1 MGDKQQL
8 KKFLLPAIK
17 GLPVIALF
25 LVIAILFASR
35 ILYYATPKYESTAM
49 LKLDEKNN
57 GVSENN
63 LYKDFDVFS
72 SSGKIA
78 TEEKVI
84 QSQVL
89 VKKAFRNLDFRIS
102 VYRIGDIRKRELYK
116 SSPFKIH
123 YILKDSALF
132 DKTVQLTVLN
142 DSSFH
147 LKVSAGR
154 QEVDTTGNFGDMLI
168 TKVAAFR
175 IERNDSLIQSTP
187 SFALVDDYEFIIHSD
202 EALVNTVI
210 GDRLDVKALD
220 RDIPILRISYACEV
234 PQKSADFA
242 NALAA
247 AYISDYIESKSEA
260 AAKTVQFID
269 DRLDQIG
276 RELKES
282 ELKLEEY
289 RLKYK
294 IINTSQETETGLR
307 KLSQLKVEQTNLDM
321 EAATLDQLQNYVDNR
336 KDFNEAGPAF
346 DAISDPLFAD
356 MIKNLKSYQQE
367 RRELLT
373 RYTPDHEK
381 VKLIDGKIDDVVKY
395 SREAILNAKQSIRA
409 KRAEM
414 DAAVE
419 TADHEFDNLPT
430 KEKNMIILE
439 RNFQLN
445 QKVYQFLLE
454 KRTEASI
461 AEAATISFHRI
472 IQYASVPTTP
482 VYPKRG
488 FLLILAGVT
497 GLLCGLL
504 FVYLR
509 RYARGK
515 IEDKEMVEKMTSSP
529 VAGVIREM
537 GDSPVQE
544 GNNSFSDLA
553 TNLIL
558 HGLINGKKIVTIT
571 SSIQG
576 EGKTF
581 IAKHLASALARSG
594 WKVVIADL
602 NLHHASVHTNE
613 SIRQIPGMS
622 EYLRGEVTLDKII
635 QNSGTHSLLLAG
647 AGQDRSDSTLLF
659 SQPQLKEKIEGLYA
673 YGDIIILDT
682 SATANAIDALA
693 LMKISDLNLYVVRS
707 EYTSSHLLTYSEM
720 LKQDYK
726 IENMY
731 TVLNGLH
738 KATNFNGDLTGT
750 KYSYQYKAKGWK
762 ARVSHYVNHYW
773 K

>member
-1 MGDKQQL
+1 MSDKQQL

-17 GLPVIALF
+17 GIPVIALF
-25 LVIAILFASR
+25 FVVAILFASR
-35 ILYYATPKYESTAM
+35 VLYYATPKYESTAL

-72 SSGKIA
+72 STGKIA

-89 VKKAFRNLDFRIS
+89 IKKAMRNLDFRVS
-102 VYRIGDIRKRELYK
+102 VYRIGDIRKRELYTA
-116 SSPFKIH
+116 SPFRIH
-123 YILKDSALF
+123 YILKDSSLL
-132 DKTVQLTVLN
+132 DKMIQLTVKD

-147 LKVSAGR
+147 ISVTCGKK
-154 QEVDTTGNFGDMLI
+154 QIDTTGQFGHMLFPEP
-168 TKVAAFR
+168 AAFK
-175 IERNDSLIQSTP
+175 IERNDSLIQNTP
-187 SFALVDDYEFIIHSD
+187 SYALVDNYEFVIHSD
-202 EALVNTVI
+202 DAIVNSVI
-210 GDRLDVKALD
+210 GDKLDVKAMD

-247 AYISDYIESKSEA
+247 AYITDYIESKSEA

-276 RELKES
+276 RDLKQS

-289 RLKYK
+289 RLKNK

-321 EAATLDQLQNYVDNR
+321 QSAALDQLQDYVDNR
-336 KDFNEAGPAF
+336 KDFNDAGPAF
-346 DAISDPLFAD
+346 DAITDPLFTE

-373 RYTPDHEK
+373 RFTADHEK
-381 VKLIDGKIDDVVKY
+381 VKLIDGKIDDVVNY
-395 SREAILNAKQSIRA
+395 SREAIRNAKLSIKV

-414 DAAVE
+414 DSAVE
-419 TADHEFDNLPT
+419 AADHEFDNLPT

-482 VYPKRG
+482 VYPRRG

-497 GLLCGLL
+497 GLLCGVL

-515 IEDKEMVEKMTSSP
+515 VEDKEMVEKMTTSP
-529 VAGVIREM
+529 VAGVIRELSVEESSEAI
-537 GDSPVQE
+537 SP
-544 GNNSFSDLA
+544 FADLA

-558 HGLINGKKIVTIT
+558 HGLIGGKKIITVT
-571 SSIQG
+571 SSVQG
-576 EGKTF
+576 EGKSF
-581 IAKHLASALARSG
+581 VAKNLALALARSG
-594 WKVVIADL
+594 WKVILTDM
-602 NLHHASVHTNE
+602 NLHHSIVHADE
-613 SIRQIPGMS
+613 KIALVPGMS
-622 EYLRGEVTLDKII
+622 DYLRGECALDKLVHP
-635 QNSGTHSLLLAG
+635 SSVSTLSLIG
-647 AGQDRSDSTLLF
+647 AGQNKNDSTLLF
-659 SQPQLKEKIEGLYA
+659 SQPELKEKIQALFA
-673 YGDIIILDT
+673 YGDIVILDT
-682 SATANAIDALA
+682 AATANAIDALA
-693 LMKISDLNLYVVRS
+693 LMKLSDLNLYVVRA
-707 EYTSSHLLTYSEM
+707 EYTSSHLLTYAEM
-720 LKQDYK
+720 LKQDYH
-726 IENMY
+726 IENMHI
-731 TVLNGLH
+731 VLNGLH

-750 KYSYQYKAKGWK
+750 KYSYQYKAKGWR
-762 ARVSHYVNHYW
+762 ARAAHYANHYW